1 MKKMPLYKTTC
12 CLLFAFLIFSCAATP
27 KKPVV
32 KEVVPEE
39 KALAHILREKAL
51 DFENTGEHYTALQLW
66 KSLNHVN
73 PEDSEANQ
81 KIAVLNALIHEKA
94 DEHYKM
100 GLAYYQHKS
109 TRYARKAFLLAL
121 YHDPEHQEALDYLK
135 NKLSGDDYTL
145 YETRQGDT
153 LQGIADQFYK
163 DIGKD
168 FLISY
173 YNDLDSD
180 GELNPGTVLKLPV
193 LDLPK
198 PEEPARPQKQ
208 VAEKMPKKKT
218 EPAQPPLEQPKPELS
233 TSPDKIMQDLQTPSE
248 TTLPDIGKPSEE
260 IPLDSQQMAAVT
272 GNYETEMVNKEKLLS
287 QARKMFES
295 KKYPESI
302 SVAENILEQDAEN
315 ADAMELVNAS
325 YYQMGKST
333 SDAKNYEK
341 AIKYYS
347 LVDPEYKDVKQLKT
361 GIEVKLAESHYLQ
374 GVKYFLK
381 EEIEKAIHEWEI
393 TVALNPDHTRAKL
406 DMEQAKKIL
415 KRVKEIK

>member
-1 MKKMPLYKTTC
+1 MKKMILYKTTG
-12 CLLFAFLIFSCAATP
+12 CLLFAFLIFSCAAPP

-39 KALAHILREKAL
+39 KAPVHFLREKAL
-51 DFENTGEHYTALQLW
+51 DFESTGEHYTALQLW

-81 KIAVLNALIHEKA
+81 KIAELSALIHAKA
-94 DEHYKM
+94 DKHYKK

-109 TRYARKAFLLAL
+109 TRYARKSFLLAL
-121 YHDPEHQEALDYLK
+121 YHDPEHQKALDYLK
-135 NKLSGDDYTL
+135 NKLPGDDFTL
-145 YETRQGDT
+145 YETMQGDT
-153 LQGIADQFYK
+153 FQNIAAQYYK

-173 YNDLDSD
+173 YNDLDRD

-193 LDLPK
+193 LDLPA

-208 VAEKMPKKKT
+208 VAEKIPQKKT
-218 EPAQPPLEQPKPELS
+218 EPAQPPLEQPKPELP
-233 TSPDKIMQDLQTPSE
+233 TSPDKIMQDLQTSSE
-248 TTLPDIGKPSEE
+248 TTLPDVETSSEE
-260 IPLDSQQMAAVT
+260 ITQDSQKMATVT
-272 GNYETEMVNKEKLLS
+272 ENYETETIKKENLLS
-287 QARKMFES
+287 KSRKLFES
-295 KKYPESI
+295 KKYAESI

-315 ADAMELVNAS
+315 ADAMELLNAS

-341 AIKYYS
+341 TIKYYS

-361 GIEVKLAESHYLQ
+361 DIEVKLAENHYLQ
-374 GVKYFLK
+374 GIKYFLK
-381 EEIEKAIHEWEI
+381 EEIEKAIHEWEM
-393 TVALNPDHTRAKL
+393 TVALNPDHTKAKL
-406 DMEQAKKIL
+406 DMKQAKKIL
-415 KRVKEIK
+415 KRVKKIK

>member
-1 MKKMPLYKTTC
+1 MKKMTLNKTTG
-12 CLLFAFLIFSCAATP
+12 CLFFALLVFSCAAPP

-32 KEVVPEE
+32 KEVAPEE
-39 KALAHILREKAL
+39 KAPVHILREKAL
-51 DFENTGEHYTALQLW
+51 DFENMGEHYTALQLW
-66 KSLNHVN
+66 RSLNHIN

-81 KIAVLNALIHEKA
+81 KIAELGALIHEKA
-94 DEHYKM
+94 DKHYKK

-135 NKLSGDDYTL
+135 NKLPGDDYTL

-153 LQGIADQFYK
+153 FQNIAAQYYK
-163 DIGKD
+163 DTGRD

-173 YNDLDSD
+173 YNDLDRN
-180 GELNPGTVLKLPV
+180 GALNPGTVLKLPF
-193 LDLPK
+193 LDLPET
-198 PEEPARPQKQ
+198 EEPARPQTK
-208 VAEKMPKKKT
+208 VAEKMPQEKAG
-218 EPAQPPLEQPKPELS
+218 PAQPPPEKPLLEP
-233 TSPDKIMQDLQTPSE
+233 SPPPSEIMQDLQTPSE
-248 TTLPDIGKPSEE
+248 TILLDVETPSEE
-260 IPLDSQQMAAVT
+260 IMQDSQQMAALT
-272 GNYETEMVNKEKLLS
+272 GNYETETIKKENLLS
-287 QARKMFES
+287 QARKLFES
-295 KKYPESI
+295 KKYTDSI

-315 ADAMELVNAS
+315 ADATELVNAS

-333 SDAKNYEK
+333 SNAKNYEE

-361 GIEVKLAESHYLQ
+361 GIEVKLSENHYLQ

-381 EEIEKAIHEWEI
+381 EEIEKAIREWEI
-393 TVALNPDHTRAKL
+393 TVALNPEHTKAKL